1 MPSTPSWPDIVRTH
15 GPAVWRTIYRL
26 LADDDDAAEC
36 YQEVFLEALK
46 LSRTQRVDNWGGML
60 TTIAARRGVDRLRQ
74 RLARRQL
81 QSMTD
86 DLDAVSH
93 RGRLPSDGAGDAEL
107 AQRLRNALADLPPN
121 QAEAFWLSTIEEL
134 SYAEIASR
142 LSVSVDNV
150 GVLLHRA
157 RATLRETLG
166 RQILEERTHP

>member
-1 MPSTPSWPDIVRTH
+1 MPPTPSWPDIVRTH

-26 LADDDDAAEC
+26 LGDEDDAAEC

-46 LSRTQRVDNWGGML
+46 LSQTQKVENWGGML

-74 RLARRQL
+74 RLARRQS
-81 QSMTD
+81 QSSTAE
-86 DLDAVSH
+86 LDAVSH
-93 RGRLPSDGAGDAEL
+93 RGRPPTARAGEAEL
-107 AQRLRNALADLPPN
+107 AQRLRMALSDLPPN

-142 LSVSVDNV
+142 LSVTVDNV

-157 RATLRETLG
+157 RARLRETLG
-166 RQILEERTHP
+166 QQLLEERTHP

>member
-1 MPSTPSWPDIVRTH
+1 MPPTPSWPDIVRTH

-26 LADDDDAAEC
+26 LADEDDAAEC

-46 LSRTQRVDNWGGML
+46 LSGTQKVDNWGGML
-60 TTIAARRGVDRLRQ
+60 TTLAARRGVDRLRQ

-81 QSMTD
+81 HSTTND
-86 DLDAVSH
+86 VDAVSH
-93 RGRLPSDGAGDAEL
+93 RDRPPSDRAGEGEL
-107 AQRLRNALADLPPN
+107 AQRLRNALCDLPPN

-142 LSVSVDNV
+142 LSVTVDHV

-157 RATLRETLG
+157 RARLRETLG
-166 RQILEERTHP
+166 QQLLEERSHP